1 MLDLRQILT
10 PEAHALV
17 KDVSFVGSV
26 MIQMLNTPL
35 LGAQFTCFTGTK
47 VRKLTQKRCAGRVVL
62 RVDCLAG
69 IAR

>member
-10 PEAHALV
+10 PAAHELL
-17 KDVSFVGSV
+17 KDASFVGSV

-47 VRKLTQKRCAGRVVL
+47 GRKLTQTRCAARVVL
-62 RVDCLAG
+62 RVDCLSG